1 MITVTQ
7 LNESLNRLYEERVFK
22 YLQPDFDI
30 NNIEDELVKRYDS
43 LEYLIN
49 NRYDVEDHYIHRFNF
64 DLAMIK
70 NMLKEDIENLDFT
83 DETAVKSFFDNLDSR
98 IHHAKGY
105 IGLPG

>member
-30 NNIEDELVKRYDS
+30 NNIEDELLKRYDS
-43 LEYLIN
+43 FEYLLN

-64 DLAMIK
+64 DLAMIRK
-70 NMLKEDIENLDFT
+70 MLKEDIESLDFT
-83 DETAVKSFFDNLDSR
+83 DEIVVKSFFDDLDSR
-98 IHHAKGY
+98 IDHAEGY

>member
-1 MITVTQ
+1 MVTVKQ

-30 NNIEDELVKRYDS
+30 NNIENELVKRYDS
-43 LEYLIN
+43 LEDLIDN
-49 NRYDVEDHYIHRFNF
+49 KYDVEDHYIHRFNF

-70 NMLKEDIENLDFT
+70 KMLKEDIENLDFS
-83 DETAVKSFFDNLDSR
+83 DENAVKAFFDDLDSQIR
-98 IHHAKGY
+98 HAEGY